1 MLNISKEDYMNKFL
15 SKKNIS
21 ISNLNIDNLDL
32 FLIDLDKVREKI
44 KCDNIAIHF
53 DLMDGDFV
61 PNTRLTLDLI
71 EHALKY
77 NFFVD
82 VHLMCSKPKEYIDKA
97 ILLGANNI
105 TIHYE
110 IENMYENLKYLNK
123 IKSDLKVKN
132 KDLSIGISIKPGTDI
147 KKISNYVNMF
157 DLILLMS
164 VEPGLGGQ
172 SYIDEVNK
180 KILAAVDMKKVVQ
193 IDGGI
198 NNLTIIKPNDLGV
211 SSFVIGSYI
220 TKDIPHI
227 LEKIIMIEDII
238 NSERGK

>member
-1 MLNISKEDYMNKFL
+1 MNNFL
-15 SKKNIS
+15 DKKTIS

-32 FLIDLDKVREKI
+32 FLIDLDKVREEI

-53 DLMDGDFV
+53 DIMDGDFV
-61 PNTRLTLDLI
+61 PNTKLNLDSI
-71 EHALKY
+71 KIVKEY

-82 VHLMCSKPKEYIDKA
+82 VHLMCSNPKEYIDKA
-97 ILLGANNI
+97 VLLGADNI

-147 KKISNYVNMF
+147 KKIFNYVDMC
-157 DLILLMS
+157 DVILLMS
-164 VEPGLGGQ
+164 VEPGFGGQ
-172 SYIDEVNK
+172 TYINKVNK
-180 KILAAVDMKKVVQ
+180 KIEMAVDMKKVVQ

-198 NNLTIIKPNDLGV
+198 NNLTIIKPNNLGV
-211 SSFVIGSYI
+211 NSFVIGSYI
-220 TKDIPHI
+220 TKDILNI
-227 LEKIIMIEDII
+227 SKNIIKIEDII
-238 NSERGK
+238 NSERGI